1 MPGTIK
7 SSIGFGTL
15 LLDGIGDT
23 IRVSLSDDPVKEVK
37 VGNEILKSLGLR
49 NRGVKIISCP
59 SCARQGFQVIDTV
72 KILEK
77 KLSHIK
83 TPVTLS
89 IIGCVVNGPGEA
101 AYTDIGITGG
111 GKGNNM
117 LYLSGLQTEK
127 VPTENIIEK
136 VVEEVQK
143 KVSELEKNKMIPRKT
158 IEDLIDKH
166 SLLEKDLSSG
176 NIDKKIF
183 AEKSKEYSDLNEII
197 HDTKK
202 YLSFEKDKKEL
213 EKIIDDISSD
223 EELKKMAKLELEEL
237 NEENKKN
244 EKKLKLF
251 LLPKDEADK
260 KNAIIEIRA
269 GTGGLEASLF
279 AADLFRMYE
288 KVSNK
293 KKWSLEL
300 ISISRSE
307 AGGLK
312 EVIAS
317 IKGTNIYSTLKYES
331 GVHRVQRVPDT
342 ETQGR
347 VHTSAATVAVLPE
360 AEEVDLKI
368 NESDLRIDVF
378 RAGGPGGQSVNTT
391 DSAVRIT
398 HIPTGLSVSQQDEKS
413 QHKNKAKGMKILRS
427 RLYEL
432 ERSRIDLERSKDRKS
447 KIGTGDRSERIR
459 TYNFPQGRVTDH
471 RINLTLHKLDE
482 FLEGEVFDEM
492 IETLTL
498 QAQEESLS
506 NL

>member
-1 MPGTIK
+1 MLP
-7 SSIGFGTL
+7 
-15 LLDGIGDT
+15 LD
-23 IRVSLSDDPVKEVK
+23 K
-37 VGNEILKSLGLR
+37 VR
-49 NRGVKIISCP
+49 
-59 SCARQGFQVIDTV
+59 
-72 KILEK
+72 
-77 KLSHIK
+77 
-83 TPVTLS
+83 
-89 IIGCVVNGPGEA
+89 
-101 AYTDIGITGG
+101 
-111 GKGNNM
+111 
-117 LYLSGLQTEK
+117 
-127 VPTENIIEK
+127 
-136 VVEEVQK
+136 
-143 KVSELEKNKMIPRKT
+143 
-158 IEDLIDKH
+158 DLISKH
-166 SLLEKDLSSG
+166 QKLEQELSSG
-176 NIDKKIF
+176 NVEKKLF
-183 AEKSKEYSDLNEII
+183 AEKSKEYSDLNDII
-197 HDTKK
+197 NEAKE
-202 YLSFEKDKKEL
+202 YNSFEDEKKDL
-213 EKIIDDISSD
+213 EKIIEDKSSD
-223 EELKKMAKLELEEL
+223 KEIKNLAENELKDKI
-237 NEENKKN
+237 KKNLIN
-244 EKKLKLF
+244 EKKIKLF
-251 LLPKDEADK
+251 LLPRDEADK

-279 AADLFRMYE
+279 AADIFKMYE

-293 KKWSLEL
+293 KKWLLEL
-300 ISISRSE
+300 ISISRSD

-432 ERSRIDLERSKDRKS
+432 ERSRIDQERSKDRKS

-471 RINLTLHKLDE
+471 RINLTLHKLEE
-482 FLEGEVFDEM
+482 FLEGEAFDEM
-492 IETLTL
+492 IESLTL
-498 QAQEESLS
+498 QAQEESLRDI
-506 NL
+506 

>member
-1 MPGTIK
+1 
-7 SSIGFGTL
+7 
-15 LLDGIGDT
+15 
-23 IRVSLSDDPVKEVK
+23 
-37 VGNEILKSLGLR
+37 
-49 NRGVKIISCP
+49 
-59 SCARQGFQVIDTV
+59 
-72 KILEK
+72 
-77 KLSHIK
+77 
-83 TPVTLS
+83 
-89 IIGCVVNGPGEA
+89 
-101 AYTDIGITGG
+101 
-111 GKGNNM
+111 
-117 LYLSGLQTEK
+117 
-127 VPTENIIEK
+127 
-136 VVEEVQK
+136 
-143 KVSELEKNKMIPRKT
+143 MIPQKT
-158 IEDLIDKH
+158 IEELIEKH
-166 SLLEKDLSSG
+166 SILEKDLSSG
-176 NIDKKIF
+176 KIDKKLF

-197 HDTKK
+197 NDAKQ
-202 YLSFEKDKKEL
+202 YISFEKDKTEL
-213 EKIIDDISSD
+213 EKIINDQNSDD
-223 EELKKMAKLELEEL
+223 ELLKMAEIEFKDLQMQFE
-237 NEENKKN
+237 KN

-251 LLPKDEADK
+251 LLPKDDADK

-279 AADLFRMYE
+279 ASDLFKMYE
-288 KVSNK
+288 KVSHK

-300 ISISRSE
+300 ISISKSE

-413 QHKNKAKGMKILRS
+413 QHKNKAKGMKILRA

-432 ERSRIDLERSKDRKS
+432 ERSRIDQERSQDRKS

-471 RINLTLHKLDE
+471 RINLTLHKLEE
-482 FLEGEVFDEM
+482 FLEGEAFDE
-492 IETLTL
+492 IVESLTL

>member
-1 MPGTIK
+1 
-7 SSIGFGTL
+7 
-15 LLDGIGDT
+15 
-23 IRVSLSDDPVKEVK
+23 
-37 VGNEILKSLGLR
+37 
-49 NRGVKIISCP
+49 
-59 SCARQGFQVIDTV
+59 
-72 KILEK
+72 
-77 KLSHIK
+77 
-83 TPVTLS
+83 
-89 IIGCVVNGPGEA
+89 
-101 AYTDIGITGG
+101 
-111 GKGNNM
+111 
-117 LYLSGLQTEK
+117 
-127 VPTENIIEK
+127 
-136 VVEEVQK
+136 
-143 KVSELEKNKMIPRKT
+143 MIPQKT
-158 IEDLIDKH
+158 IEELINKH

-176 NIDKKIF
+176 KIDKKFF
-183 AEKSKEYSDLNEII
+183 AEKSKEYADLNEII
-197 HDTKK
+197 EDAKK
-202 YLSFEKDKKEL
+202 YISFEKDKIEL
-213 EKIIDDISSD
+213 EKILADRSSD
-223 EELKKMAKLELEEL
+223 EELLKMVDTELKDLQTVYE
-237 NEENKKN
+237 KN

-279 AADLFRMYE
+279 AGDLFKMYE
-288 KVSNK
+288 KVSQK
-293 KKWSLEL
+293 KKWLVEL
-300 ISISRSE
+300 ISISKSE

-312 EVIAS
+312 EVVAS
-317 IKGTNIYSTLKYES
+317 IKGANIYSTLKYES

-368 NESDLRIDVF
+368 NDADLRVDVF

-398 HIPTGLSVSQQDEKS
+398 HIPSGLSVSQQDEKS
-413 QHKNKAKGMKILRS
+413 QHKNKAKGLKILRA

-432 ERSRIDLERSKDRKS
+432 ERSRIDQERSKDRKS

-471 RINLTLHKLDE
+471 RINLTIHKLEE
-482 FLEGEVFDEM
+482 FLEGEGFDEM
-492 IETLTL
+492 IESLTL

>member
-1 MPGTIK
+1 
-7 SSIGFGTL
+7 
-15 LLDGIGDT
+15 
-23 IRVSLSDDPVKEVK
+23 
-37 VGNEILKSLGLR
+37 
-49 NRGVKIISCP
+49 
-59 SCARQGFQVIDTV
+59 
-72 KILEK
+72 
-77 KLSHIK
+77 
-83 TPVTLS
+83 
-89 IIGCVVNGPGEA
+89 
-101 AYTDIGITGG
+101 
-111 GKGNNM
+111 
-117 LYLSGLQTEK
+117 
-127 VPTENIIEK
+127 
-136 VVEEVQK
+136 
-143 KVSELEKNKMIPRKT
+143 MIPNKT
-158 IEDLIDKH
+158 IEDLINKH
-166 SLLEKDLSSG
+166 SSLEKDLSSV
-176 NIDKKIF
+176 NIDKKLF
-183 AEKSKEYSDLNEII
+183 AEKSKEYSDLNDILEVA
-197 HDTKK
+197 KK
-202 YLSFEKDKKEL
+202 YISFEKDKIEL
-213 EKIIDDISSD
+213 EKILQDQNNDQ
-223 EELKKMAKLELEEL
+223 EFKKMAESELKDL
-237 NEENKKN
+237 IMNKDLN

-279 AADLFRMYE
+279 AADLFKMYE
-288 KVSNK
+288 KISHN

-368 NESDLRIDVF
+368 NESDLRVDVF

-398 HIPTGLSVSQQDEKS
+398 HIPSGLSVSQQDEKS
-413 QHKNKAKGMKILRS
+413 QHKNKAKGMKILRA

-432 ERSRIDLERSKDRKS
+432 ERSRIDQERSKDRKS

-471 RINLTLHKLDE
+471 RINLTIHKLNE
-482 FLEGEVFDEM
+482 FLEGEAFDEV
-492 IETLTL
+492 IESLTL
-498 QAQEESLS
+498 RAQEESL
-506 NL
+506 NTL

>member
-1 MPGTIK
+1 
-7 SSIGFGTL
+7 
-15 LLDGIGDT
+15 
-23 IRVSLSDDPVKEVK
+23 
-37 VGNEILKSLGLR
+37 
-49 NRGVKIISCP
+49 
-59 SCARQGFQVIDTV
+59 
-72 KILEK
+72 
-77 KLSHIK
+77 
-83 TPVTLS
+83 
-89 IIGCVVNGPGEA
+89 
-101 AYTDIGITGG
+101 
-111 GKGNNM
+111 
-117 LYLSGLQTEK
+117 
-127 VPTENIIEK
+127 
-136 VVEEVQK
+136 
-143 KVSELEKNKMIPRKT
+143 MIPTKT
-158 IEDLIDKH
+158 IEELIVKH
-166 SLLEKDLSSG
+166 SDLEKELSSG
-176 NIDKKIF
+176 EVDKKLF
-183 AEKSKEYSDLNEII
+183 AEKSKEYSDINEII
-197 HDTKK
+197 DIAKK
-202 YLSFEKDKKEL
+202 YISFENDKRDL
-213 EKIIDDISSD
+213 EKILNDKTSDD
-223 EELKKMAKLELEEL
+223 ELKKMADVELIDL
-237 NEENKKN
+237 NFQHEIN

-269 GTGGLEASLF
+269 GTGGLEARLF
-279 AADLFRMYE
+279 ASDLFKMYE

-300 ISISRSE
+300 ISISRSD

-317 IKGTNIYSTLKYES
+317 IKGSNIYSTLKYES

-360 AEEVDLKI
+360 AEEVDLQI
-368 NESDLRIDVF
+368 NDADLRIDVF

-413 QHKNKAKGMKILRS
+413 QHKNKAKGMKILRA

-432 ERSRIDLERSKDRKS
+432 ERSRIDQERSKDRKT
-447 KIGTGDRSERIR
+447 KIGSGDRSERIR

-471 RINLTLHKLDE
+471 RINLTLHKLEE

-492 IETLTL
+492 IESLTL

-506 NL
+506 NLK